1 MADDPIPTTRDRSGT
16 YDAIATAKPGE
27 PLFPIQGGD
36 PHGPATV
43 EFWADL
49 ERSAA
54 RAEANAERAALRF
67 RKAGDAEAIA
77 WAMRAYQKGEAEAA
91 AVRQGYAD
99 NAPDDLDDE
108 DQRLRRAR
116 ISAAER
122 LSNMVGEGSDIAD
135 TLEAIGY
142 REPAVAAI
150 REAVAQLQ
158 VAALTIE
165 PRRGRER
172 S

>member
-1 MADDPIPTTRDRSGT
+1 MMDEPIPTTRERSGT

-49 ERSAA
+49 ERRAA
-54 RAEANAERAALRF
+54 RAEANAERAAARF

-77 WAMRAYQKGEAEAA
+77 WAMRAYQKGELAVAAE
-91 AVRQGYAD
+91 RQAYAD
-99 NAPDDLDDE
+99 DALDDLDDAE
-108 DQRLRRAR
+108 QRLRRAR
-116 ISAAER
+116 IGSVER
-122 LSNMVGEGSDIAD
+122 LNNLVGEGTDIAD
-135 TLEAIGY
+135 ALEALGY

-150 REAVAQLQ
+150 REAVSQLQ

>member
-1 MADDPIPTTRDRSGT
+1 M
-16 YDAIATAKPGE
+16 
-27 PLFPIQGGD
+27 F
-36 PHGPATV
+36 
-43 EFWADL
+43 
-49 ERSAA
+49 AA
-54 RAEANAERAALRF
+54 RAMKWSNPVSRDVHATRTF
-67 RKAGDAEAIA
+67 
-77 WAMRAYQKGEAEAA
+77 
-91 AVRQGYAD
+91 V
-99 NAPDDLDDE
+99 DDLDDA

-122 LSNMVGEGSDIAD
+122 LNNMVGEGSDIAD

-150 REAVAQLQ
+150 REAVAQLR

-165 PRRGRER
+165 PRRGQER